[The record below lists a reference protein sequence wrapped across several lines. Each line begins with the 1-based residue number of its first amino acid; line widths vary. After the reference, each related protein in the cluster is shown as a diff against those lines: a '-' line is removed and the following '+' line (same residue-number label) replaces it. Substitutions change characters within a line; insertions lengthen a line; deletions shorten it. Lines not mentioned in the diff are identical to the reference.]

1 MVTVIETIF
10 FVLMLDLTSISVFV
24 RRLNSSEFKIEHS
37 IDVISEFVGEQMVQL
52 NKQTL

>member
-1 MVTVIETIF
+1 MIETIL

-24 RRLNSSEFKIEHS
+24 RRLDSFEFKIEHS
-37 IDVISEFVGEQMVQL
+37 IDVISEFVDEQLVQL